1 MIFRDNP
8 MSSALDIPLYQ
19 QLYTLLRT
27 AILAGDL
34 QPGMRLPST
43 RALADELSISRNTVL
58 NAYQQLLA
66 EGYVNSTVGNGTFVA
81 RVLPEHLL
89 TSPEPREFVD
99 ARQVEPRKPRFS
111 DRAASQL
118 AAPRMSTAA
127 IDPGGAS
134 PRPFRFGV
142 PALQAFP
149 YKLWT
154 RLVVRR
160 ARSMA
165 AGDFTY
171 QNLLGYAPLREA
183 IAAHVTVSRQVQ
195 CSPEQIII
203 LPGAQGGLDLAARML
218 VNSGDPVWVEDP
230 GYLPA
235 RGAFLGSGAEIVPVP
250 VDTEGLV
257 VQEGIARAPHA
268 RLAYVTPSHQF
279 PLGVTMSLKR
289 RLALLDWA
297 KHADSYI
304 LEDDYDS
311 EYHFVKRPLPALHG
325 LTDRDAGRVI
335 YVGTFSK
342 VLFPALGIGYLILP
356 PVLVSAFESARSF
369 INVHPPILE
378 QMVLTD
384 FIVEGHFM
392 RHLRRMRNLY
402 SERRAALLQTA
413 REIPLDI
420 HPPDAGLHCVGWL
433 PDGVDELSLVRAAAA
448 QGIDLVPVSNFSI
461 EPLRRKGIILGYA
474 EYNPEQ
480 IKDGMRRLAVAL
492 RSI

>member
-8 MSSALDIPLYQ
+8 ISSTLNIPLYQ
-19 QLYTLLRT
+19 QLYTHLRT
-27 AILAGDL
+27 AILTGDL

-58 NAYQQLLA
+58 NVYQQLLT
-66 EGYVNSTVGNGTFVA
+66 EGYVNSMVGSGTFVA
-81 RVLPEHLL
+81 QVLPEHLL
-89 TSPEPREFVD
+89 ISPEPQDFVD
-99 ARQVEPRKPRFS
+99 TRPTESHSPRFS
-111 DRAASQL
+111 DQAILQL
-118 AAPRMSTAA
+118 TAPRMSTAS

-160 ARSMA
+160 ARSMPA
-165 AGDFTY
+165 DAFTY

-183 IAAHVTVSRQVQ
+183 IAAHVTVSRRVQ

-203 LPGAQGGLDLAARML
+203 LPGAQEGLDLAARL
-218 VNSGDPVWVEDP
+218 LINSGDPVWMEDP

-235 RGAFLGSGAEIVPVP
+235 RGAFLGSGAEIIPVP

-257 VQEGIARAPHA
+257 VREGIVRAPQA
-268 RLAYVTPSHQF
+268 RLVYVTPSHQF

-289 RLALLDWA
+289 RLALLEWA
-297 KHADSYI
+297 KNADAYI

-311 EYHFVKRPLPALHG
+311 EYRFVRRPLPALQG
-325 LTDRDAGRVI
+325 LAERDMGRVI

-356 PVLVSAFESARSF
+356 PALVNAFEAVRSF
-369 INVHPPILE
+369 INAHPPILE

-384 FIVEGHFM
+384 FIIEGHFI

-402 SERRAALLQTA
+402 AERRAALLETA
-413 REIPLDI
+413 RAIPLDI
-420 HPPDAGLHCVGWL
+420 HPPEAGLHCVGWL
-433 PDGVDELSLVRAAAA
+433 PEGIDELALVRAAAA

-461 EPLRRKGIILGYA
+461 KPLSRKGIILGYA
-474 EYNPEQ
+474 EYTPEQ
-480 IKDGMRRLAVAL
+480 IKDGMKHLAAVL
-492 RSI
+492 RSL

>member
-1 MIFRDNP
+1 MEMMIFKANP
-8 MSSALDIPLYQ
+8 ISLALDIPLYQ
-19 QLYTLLRT
+19 QLYIHLRM

-81 RVLPEHLL
+81 QVLPEHLL
-89 TSPEPREFVD
+89 TSPEPRQFVD
-99 ARQVEPRKPRFS
+99 TQPAEPRKPR
-111 DRAASQL
+111 L
-118 AAPRMSTAA
+118 STAA

-160 ARSMA
+160 ARNMT
-165 AGDFTY
+165 AGAFTY
-171 QNLLGYAPLREA
+171 QNLSGYAPLREA
-183 IAAHVTVSRQVQ
+183 IAAHVTVSRRVQ

-218 VNSGDPVWVEDP
+218 IHSGDPVWMEDP

-235 RGAFLGSGAEIVPVP
+235 RGAFLGSGAQIVPVP

-257 VQEGIARAPHA
+257 VNEGIARAPQA
-268 RLAYVTPSHQF
+268 RLVYVTPSHQF

-297 KHADSYI
+297 KHAEAYI

-311 EYHFVKRPLPALHG
+311 EYHFVRRPLPALQG
-325 LTDRDAGRVI
+325 LAERDTGRVI

-342 VLFPALGIGYLILP
+342 MLFPALGIGYLILP
-356 PVLVSAFESARSF
+356 PALVRAFEAVRSF

-384 FIVEGHFM
+384 FIVEGHFI
-392 RHLRRMRNLY
+392 RHLRRMRSLY
-402 SERRAALLQTA
+402 AERRAALLEAA
-413 REIPLDI
+413 RAIPLDI
-420 HPPDAGLHCVGWL
+420 HPPEAGLHCVGWL
-433 PDGVDELSLVRAAAA
+433 PEGIDELVLVRAATA
-448 QGIDLVPVSNFSI
+448 QGVDLVPVSNFSI
-461 EPLRRKGIILGYA
+461 EPLRRKGVILGYA
-474 EYNPEQ
+474 EYNAEQ
-480 IKDGMRRLAVAL
+480 IQDGMRRLAVAL
-492 RSI
+492 HSI